1 MNPAMNATPTCKKA
15 SGLNRVALIVSL
27 AMAALGSLLLY
38 VYLRRFEQEVS
49 GGPKVG
55 ILVAVK
61 PIAAGQVVTDDMLG
75 SGQVPQ
81 AYVEDRAVRESERSR
96 VIGLRMSSPLRTQET
111 LQWTDLALAADDRR
125 DLSSLV
131 QPGMRAVTVRAT
143 TQGAFALIRP
153 GDRADVLATMP
164 QGDLR
169 ESVVLLQNVLV
180 LAVGLDTGAGA
191 DPASKRPELD
201 RNDQIT
207 LSLHVPEAQL
217 LALAQEKGHLSVA
230 LRSPDDP
237 RITEG
242 LADMNSTALTDPQ
255 SRAVVQSARVR
266 PVQLERG
273 GRP

>member
-1 MNPAMNATPTCKKA
+1 MTPATRTSPSRR
-15 SGLNRVALIVSL
+15 SGVNKVALLVAL
-27 AMAALGSLLLY
+27 AMAAVGSLLLY

-49 GGPKVG
+49 GGPKVRV
-55 ILVAVK
+55 LVALK
-61 PIAAGQVVTDDMLG
+61 PIAVGQVVTDDMLG
-75 SGQVPQ
+75 SGDVPQ
-81 AYVEDRAVRESERSR
+81 AYVEDRAVRESERPR
-96 VIGLRMSSPLRTQET
+96 VVGLRMSSPLRTQET

-143 TQGAFALIRP
+143 SEEGTFALIRP
-153 GDRADVLATMP
+153 GDRADVIATMP
-164 QGDLR
+164 EGDQR
-169 ESVVLLQNVLV
+169 ESIVLLQNVLV

-191 DPASKRPELD
+191 DPTAKRPDMD
-201 RNDQIT
+201 RSDQIT
-207 LSLHVPEAQL
+207 MSLHVPEAQL
-217 LALAQEKGHLSVA
+217 LALAEEKGHLSVA

-273 GRP
+273 GGRP

>member
-1 MNPAMNATPTCKKA
+1 MISAPTSSKT
-15 SGLNRVALIVSL
+15 SGVNRVALLVAL
-27 AMAALGSLLLY
+27 AMAAVGSLLLY

-49 GGPKVG
+49 GGPKIR

-61 PIAAGQVVTDDMLG
+61 PIAMGQVVTDDMLG
-75 SGQVPQ
+75 SGEVPQ

-96 VIGLRMSSPLRTQET
+96 VIGLRVSSPLRTQET

-143 TQGAFALIRP
+143 TQGTFALIRP

-164 QGDLR
+164 QGEQR

-180 LAVGLDTGAGA
+180 LAVGLDTGAGG
-191 DPASKRPELD
+191 DPGSKRPETD

-230 LRSPDDP
+230 LRGPDDP
-237 RITEG
+237 RVTEG
-242 LADMNSTALTDPQ
+242 LMDMNSTALTDPQ

-266 PVQLERG
+266 PMQLERG